1 MLVTIFWKKKLKK
14 IFIFSY
20 YFFPVTDDSD
30 EPTGL
35 TRHLPRR
42 LLAVHAE
49 QRKRKRAAVGNRA
62 VRLENDS
69 DTEDEEEQR
78 PVRPPRTQ
86 WTPQDPGLVGVNT
99 PEFIK
104 PVMSDENREK
114 LEDLST
120 ATITT
125 SSFRA
130 THSPMKLSSSQD
142 CMQSI
147 RD

>member
-1 MLVTIFWKKKLKK
+1 MQTPDPDLIFYPSRIPDPKKAPDPGSWIRNTVSDNFLEKKLRKK

-30 EPTGL
+30 EPTGF

-42 LLAVHAE
+42 LLAVHVE
-49 QRKRKRAAVGNRA
+49 QRKRKRAAVWNRA
-62 VRLENDS
+62 LRLENDS
-69 DTEDEEEQR
+69 DTEDEDEQR
-78 PVRPPRTQ
+78 PVRPPSTQ

-114 LEDLST
+114 LET
-120 ATITT
+120 
-125 SSFRA
+125 
-130 THSPMKLSSSQD
+130 
-142 CMQSI
+142 
-147 RD
+147 

>member
-1 MLVTIFWKKKLKK
+1 
-14 IFIFSY
+14 
-20 YFFPVTDDSD
+20 
-30 EPTGL
+30 
-35 TRHLPRR
+35 
-42 LLAVHAE
+42 
-49 QRKRKRAAVGNRA
+49 

-69 DTEDEEEQR
+69 DTEDEDEQR
-78 PVRPPRTQ
+78 PVRPSRTQ

-120 ATITT
+120 AYDL
-125 SSFRA
+125 
-130 THSPMKLSSSQD
+130 PMKSSSSQD
-142 CMQSI
+142 CMLSR